1 MFMAGLG
8 VWFQSVTLPA
18 GHISDFWV
26 AQETKNVQQTSLKMN
41 FLQNMYHSEQQPEI
55 HQFSVHF
62 HLFIWFLHKAG
73 EQRPWGS
80 TDQWVVCPD
89 LAPWM
94 EIPCFASP
102 SSWLSPGSP
111 QRKWAI

>member
-55 HQFSVHF
+55 HQFSLAFPIFSALSPF
-62 HLFIWFLHKAG
+62 HLVSAQSGRTTSLGQH
-73 EQRPWGS
+73 
-80 TDQWVVCPD
+80 
-89 LAPWM
+89 
-94 EIPCFASP
+94 
-102 SSWLSPGSP
+102 
-111 QRKWAI
+111 